1 MKHIRTLGIAFAA
14 MASLSACVTKGTF
27 RREMNDRENELRAE
41 RGERVA
47 GDSTLRADYT
57 AQIAALRTELR
68 GELDSMRTQ
77 FNTRITAMED
87 AVKFAMPVN
96 FAFDDAGVRPED
108 QAALDRFAQIVS
120 KYYGGSMVTIEGF
133 ADPAGGAQYNVQLSR
148 RRAESVRDY
157 RSSKG
162 LTADQLRTIG
172 YGEARQVVS
181 GAERDEPGAE
191 MNRRVV
197 FVIETR
203 GQVSQLTA
211 QALSGTE

>member
-41 RGERVA
+41 RGERIA
-47 GDSTLRADYT
+47 GDSTLRADFS
-57 AQIAALRTELR
+57 AQIAQLRTEL
-68 GELDSMRTQ
+68 DTMRTQ

-87 AVKFAMPVN
+87 GIKFAMPVN
-96 FAFDDAGVRPED
+96 FAFDDAAVRPED

-133 ADPAGGAQYNVQLSR
+133 ADPAGAPSYNVQLSR

-157 RSSKG
+157 LSSKG
-162 LTADQLRTIG
+162 LTADQLRTVG
-172 YGEARQVVS
+172 YGETRQVVS

-191 MNRRVV
+191 LNRRVV
-197 FVIETR
+197 FVVETK

-211 QALSGTE
+211 QAVTGTE

>member
-41 RGERVA
+41 RGERIA
-47 GDSTLRADYT
+47 GDSTLRADFT
-57 AQIAALRTELR
+57 AQIAQLRTEL
-68 GELDSMRTQ
+68 DTMRTQ

-87 AVKFAMPVN
+87 GIKFAMPVN
-96 FAFDDAGVRPED
+96 FAFDDASVRPED

-133 ADPAGGAQYNVQLSR
+133 ADPAGAPSYNVQLSR

-157 RSSKG
+157 LSSKG

-172 YGEARQVVS
+172 YGETRQVVS

-191 MNRRVV
+191 LNRRVV
-197 FVIETR
+197 FVVETK

-211 QALSGTE
+211 QAVTGTE

>member
-1 MKHIRTLGIAFAA
+1 MKHIRTLGLAVAT

-27 RREMNDRENELRAE
+27 RREMNAREDEIRTERAE
-41 RGERVA
+41 RIA
-47 GDSTLRADYT
+47 GDSSLRADFT
-57 AQIAALRTELR
+57 AQLAQLRTEL
-68 GELDSMRTQ
+68 DTMRTQ

-96 FAFDDAGVRPED
+96 FAFDDAAVRPED
-108 QAALDRFAQIVS
+108 QAALDRFAQIVG

-133 ADPAGGAQYNVQLSR
+133 ADPAGSPQYNVSLSR
-148 RRAESVRDY
+148 RRAEAVRDY
-157 RSSKG
+157 LTSKG

-172 YGEARQVVS
+172 YGETRQVVS
-181 GAERDEPGAE
+181 GAERDDPGAE

-197 FVIETR
+197 FVVETK

-211 QALSGTE
+211 QAMTGTE

>member
-1 MKHIRTLGIAFAA
+1 MKTIRTLGIAFAT
-14 MASLSACVTKGTF
+14 MATLSACVTKGTF

-41 RGERVA
+41 RTERIA
-47 GDSTLRADYT
+47 GDSTLRADFS
-57 AQIAALRTELR
+57 AQIAQLRTEL
-68 GELDSMRTQ
+68 DTMRTQ

-87 AVKFAMPVN
+87 GLKFAMPVN
-96 FAFDDAGVRPED
+96 FAFDDASVRPED

-133 ADPAGGAQYNVQLSR
+133 ADPAGAPSYNVQLSR

-157 RSSKG
+157 LSSKG

-172 YGEARQVVS
+172 YGETRQVVS

-197 FVIETR
+197 FVIETK
-203 GQVSQLTA
+203 GAVSQLTA
-211 QALSGTE
+211 QAVTGTE

>member
-47 GDSTLRADYT
+47 GDSTLRADFT
-57 AQIAALRTELR
+57 AQIAQLRTEL
-68 GELDSMRTQ
+68 DTMRTQ

-87 AVKFAMPVN
+87 GIKFAMPVN
-96 FAFDDAGVRPED
+96 FAFDDASVRPED

-133 ADPAGGAQYNVQLSR
+133 ADPAGAPQYNVQLSR

-157 RSSKG
+157 LSNKG

-172 YGEARQVVS
+172 YGETRQVVA

-197 FVIETR
+197 FVVETR

-211 QALSGTE
+211 QAVTGTE

>member
-1 MKHIRTLGIAFAA
+1 MKHIRTLGLAVAA

-27 RREMNDRENELRAE
+27 RREMNDRENETRAE
-41 RGERVA
+41 RAERIA
-47 GDSTLRADYT
+47 GDSTLRADFT
-57 AQIAALRTELR
+57 AQIAALRTD
-68 GELDSMRTQ
+68 LDTMRTQ

-87 AVKFAMPVN
+87 GIKFAMPVN
-96 FAFDDAGVRPED
+96 FAFDDASVRSED

-133 ADPAGGAQYNVQLSR
+133 ADPAGAPSYNVQLSR

-157 RSSKG
+157 LSSKG

-172 YGEARQVVS
+172 YGETRQVVA

-197 FVIETR
+197 FVVETR
-203 GQVSQLTA
+203 GPASQLTA
-211 QALSGTE
+211 QAVSGTE

>member
-57 AQIAALRTELR
+57 AQIAQLRQELRTEL
-68 GELDSMRTQ
+68 DTMRTQ

-96 FAFDDAGVRPED
+96 FAFDDAAVRPED
-108 QAALDRFAQIVS
+108 QAALDRFASIVS

-133 ADPAGGAQYNVQLSR
+133 ADPAGSAQYNVQLSR
-148 RRAESVRDY
+148 RRAEAVRDY
-157 RSSKG
+157 LSSKG

-172 YGEARQVVS
+172 YGEQRQVVS

-197 FVIETR
+197 FVVETK

-211 QALSGTE
+211 QALTGTE

>member
-47 GDSTLRADYT
+47 GDSTLRADFT
-57 AQIAALRTELR
+57 AQIAQLRTEL
-68 GELDSMRTQ
+68 DTMRTQ

-87 AVKFAMPVN
+87 GIKFAMPVN
-96 FAFDDAGVRPED
+96 FAFDDASVRPED
-108 QAALDRFAQIVS
+108 QAALDRFASIVT
-120 KYYGGSMVTIEGF
+120 KYYGGSMITVEGF
-133 ADPAGGAQYNVQLSR
+133 ADPAGSPSYNVQLSR

-157 RSSKG
+157 LSSKG

-172 YGEARQVVS
+172 YGETRQVVS

-191 MNRRVV
+191 LNRRVV
-197 FVIETR
+197 FVVETK

-211 QALSGTE
+211 QAVTGTE